1 MVLLCGGRLATAAV
15 PERFVALPPELGIKA
30 PARLVFSV
38 EDLAACWNDQTA
50 RRCILRGMLLLWLV
64 IQGGACFSTAAA
76 NAKHAVVRC
85 QQRSCNMRSL
95 PVCTCVCVCCPA
107 CCCACTPMR
116 TVMLAAPVRIVDGN
130 WRRAFASTG
139 GVATQ
144 AGPLSPLTI
153 TSGKHCPGHKQ
164 AKRTCQTCQCRPL
177 ACVLPRMR
185 TQPFSSGCDSF
196 SAAG

>member
-1 MVLLCGGRLATAAV
+1 MHPARYAAALACISRGGLLFNSSSQCQACSC
-15 PERFVALPPELGIKA
+15 ALPTTQLQHA
-30 PARLVFSV
+30 LTASV
-38 EDLAACWNDQTA
+38 Y
-50 RRCILRGMLLLWLV
+50 
-64 IQGGACFSTAAA
+64 
-76 NAKHAVVRC
+76 
-85 QQRSCNMRSL
+85 
-95 PVCTCVCVCCPA
+95 VCVCCPF

-144 AGPLSPLTI
+144 AGRLPPLTI

-164 AKRTCQTCQCRPL
+164 AKRTCQCRPL
-177 ACVLPRMR
+177 ACVLLRIR

-196 SAAG
+196 SATV